1 MVSGEGQ
8 SISCFVH
15 ADLDNDWS
23 ADASVVTGSKFKL
36 QFIIMYT
43 FNQLFITG
51 RKYVEEQ
58 ANTNGELSSYGC
70 IIIAGLFAA
79 LLFIF
84 RSEVHLPTKRAHFHD
99 I

>member
-36 QFIIMYT
+36 QVIIVIIMYT
-43 FNQLFITG
+43 FYQLFITE

-58 ANTNGELSSYGC
+58 AHTNGELSSYGC
-70 IIIAGLFAA
+70 T
-79 LLFIF
+79 
-84 RSEVHLPTKRAHFHD
+84 V
-99 I
+99 